1 MDKLQIKKEIES
13 LKKKLV
19 EEKESWKNKNDQFK
33 ANLEGLK
40 KQAAYNAA
48 RKDQLGRDA
57 AARIK
62 REIANKKLSW
72 QNNEKRFEKDAYDSI
87 KRDIERLKSQLA

>member
-1 MDKLQIKKEIES
+1 MDKQLIKREIES

-19 EEKESWKNKNDQFK
+19 EEKERWKNKNDQFK
-33 ANLEGLK
+33 ANIEGLK

-62 REIANKKLSW
+62 KEIANKKLSW
-72 QNNEKRFEKDAYDSI
+72 QANEKRFEKDAYDSI
-87 KRDIERLKSQLA
+87 KSDIERLKSQLT